1 MERDRR
7 AFDGGEREGR
17 DFQGLGK
24 GRWSQDP
31 ASCGKQAP
39 PTAAACRRGAV
50 ISEDRGLL
58 DLSKDSHAPKTACK
72 RQTSDLQESTAAVD
86 AVNAST
92 DHG

>member
-17 DFQGLGK
+17 NLGK
-24 GRWSQDP
+24 GRWSRES
-31 ASCGKQAP
+31 ASSGKQAP

-58 DLSKDSHAPKTACK
+58 DLSKDSHAPKTTCK

-86 AVNAST
+86 AVSAST